1 MKTKILFFIGLSLFF
16 LNGTTFANVLG
27 WKTYTNMYDI
37 RDMVFYKDNLWCAT
51 NGGVFRYN
59 TIDSTI
65 ETYNNINGLSGI
77 DIRSIAIDSDGDIWV
92 GTFDGYINLIHEST
106 NTIEVIDD
114 YYQHIIN
121 DIAILN
127 HDSVLIAFDDG
138 IGLYVKKDRE
148 VKENYYSLGYRFDSK
163 ITVNNLFIN
172 DKEIWA
178 GTDFGLARTSF
189 EKLNLK
195 DPASWTNYTIRDSLP
210 DNQIRAIQGV
220 NDDIFIMTTSGNAKF
235 DGKRWVIINDG
246 LTEIKTELYTFFEN
260 SDTLYCTGK
269 WGVYWYSESRNWWY
283 HLGNDIY
290 NAMALTRD
298 NFGKLWIGRSLIG
311 GVGGLAYLKKDKTTW
326 QSVFPSG
333 PMSNKF
339 NGIAIDQNNVWWC
352 ATADAGVISF
362 DGKQWKSYNTKN
374 GMPSNNYKAIMVD
387 GFNRVWAASTGGG
400 LARIDP
406 DGKKQI
412 FGSKYLSGSS
422 TPNYVIIEDIDIDAN
437 NNVWMT
443 NRLAANN
450 NIVAVTTPDSQWY
463 YFSKVQT
470 NAVSKLEIDQ
480 SNRIWVA
487 TDANGLYVLNYGSTL
502 SDRSDDNFSQGLNKL
517 EGLWS
522 NNVTALKED
531 LEGTMWIGTDLGL
544 NYWYSIGGTT
554 RVDSFYYSLLISN
567 DIRALA
573 VDAQNNLWVGTG
585 SGLSKVPAAD
595 RFRPQ
600 NFTTKNS
607 PLVSDLIQSLTF
619 NPNTG
624 ELFIGTTNG
633 LSILETG
640 LRAAK
645 SSDYS
650 LLNVFPNPFL
660 NNGINECFITNLAQ
674 NSKNVKIYS
683 LNGALVRDIP
693 LDDPT
698 RGGFGAQAIWIG
710 DNDIGELVASGIYLI
725 FAYTE
730 DGKSHVAKVAVI
742 RE

>member
-1 MKTKILFFIGLSLFF
+1 
-16 LNGTTFANVLG
+16 
-27 WKTYTNMYDI
+27 
-37 RDMVFYKDNLWCAT
+37 
-51 NGGVFRYN
+51 
-59 TIDSTI
+59 
-65 ETYNNINGLSGI
+65 
-77 DIRSIAIDSDGDIWV
+77 
-92 GTFDGYINLIHEST
+92 
-106 NTIEVIDD
+106 
-114 YYQHIIN
+114 
-121 DIAILN
+121 
-127 HDSVLIAFDDG
+127 
-138 IGLYVKKDRE
+138 
-148 VKENYYSLGYRFDSK
+148 
-163 ITVNNLFIN
+163 
-172 DKEIWA
+172 
-178 GTDFGLARTSF
+178 
-189 EKLNLK
+189 
-195 DPASWTNYTIRDSLP
+195 
-210 DNQIRAIQGV
+210 
-220 NDDIFIMTTSGNAKF
+220 
-235 DGKRWVIINDG
+235 
-246 LTEIKTELYTFFEN
+246 
-260 SDTLYCTGK
+260 
-269 WGVYWYSESRNWWY
+269 
-283 HLGNDIY
+283 
-290 NAMALTRD
+290 
-298 NFGKLWIGRSLIG
+298 
-311 GVGGLAYLKKDKTTW
+311 
-326 QSVFPSG
+326 
-333 PMSNKF
+333 
-339 NGIAIDQNNVWWC
+339 
-352 ATADAGVISF
+352 
-362 DGKQWKSYNTKN
+362 
-374 GMPSNNYKAIMVD
+374 MVD

-400 LARIDP
+400 LTRIDP

-463 YFSKVQT
+463 YFSKIQT
-470 NAVSKLEIDQ
+470 NAVSKLEIDRN
-480 SNRIWVA
+480 NRIWVA
-487 TDANGLYVLNYGSTL
+487 TDANGLYVLDYNGTL
-502 SDRSDDNFSQGLNKL
+502 TDRSDDNFSQGLNKL

-522 NNVTALKED
+522 NTVTALKED
-531 LEGTMWIGTDLGL
+531 LEGTMWIGTNLGL

-607 PLVSDLIQSLTF
+607 PLVSDLIQTLTF

-633 LSILETG
+633 LSVLETG
-640 LRAAK
+640 LRAPK

-660 NNGINECFITNLAQ
+660 NNGTNECFITNLAR

>member
-1 MKTKILFFIGLSLFF
+1 MTKIIFLIGLSLFF
-16 LNGTTFANVLG
+16 LNGITFADVLT

-37 RDMVFYKDNLWCAT
+37 REMVFYKDNIWCAT
-51 NGGVFRYN
+51 NGGVFCYN
-59 TIDSTI
+59 TIDSTSK
-65 ETYNNINGLSGI
+65 TFNNINGLSGL
-77 DIRSIAIDSDGDIWV
+77 DIRAIAIDSEGDIWI

-106 NTIEVIDD
+106 HTIEVIDD
-114 YYQHIIN
+114 YYQHVIN

-127 HDSVLIAFDDG
+127 RDSVLIAFDNG

-163 ITVNNLFIN
+163 IGVNHLFIKG
-172 DKEIWA
+172 KEIWA
-178 GTDFGLARTSF
+178 GTDFGLARTSL
-189 EKLNLK
+189 EKINLK

-210 DNQIRAIQGV
+210 DNQIRAINGV
-220 NDDIFIMTTSGNAKF
+220 KNDIFVLTANGTVKF
-235 DGKRWVIINDG
+235 DGKRWTTINDG
-246 LTEIKTELYTFFEN
+246 IASIKNELYSFFEN
-260 SDTLYCTGK
+260 ADTLYCTAK
-269 WGVYWYSESRNWWY
+269 WGLYWYSSSRNWWY
-283 HLGNDIY
+283 HIGNDIY
-290 NAMALTRD
+290 NAMTMTRD
-298 NFGKLWIGRSLIG
+298 NSGKFWLGRSLLD
-311 GVGGLAYLKKDKTTW
+311 GVGGLAYLKKDKLIW
-326 QSVFPSG
+326 KSIFPSG

-339 NGIAIDQNNVWWC
+339 NSFAVDQNNVWWC
-352 ATADAGVISF
+352 ATTDAGVLSF

-374 GMPSNNYKAIMVD
+374 GMPSNYYKAVMVD
-387 GFNRVWAASTGGG
+387 GFNRVWAGSTGGG
-400 LARIDP
+400 LTRIDP
-406 DGKKQI
+406 DGKI
-412 FGSKYLSGSS
+412 RTFGSKYLSGSN
-422 TPNYVIIEDIDIDAN
+422 TPNFVVIEDIDIDAN
-437 NNVWMT
+437 NNIWIT
-443 NRLAANN
+443 NRLAVNN

-470 NAVSKLEIDQ
+470 TAVSKLEIDR
-480 SNRIWVA
+480 NDRIWVA
-487 TDANGLYVLNYGSTL
+487 TDANGLYVLDYKGTL
-502 SDRSDDNFSQGLNKL
+502 SNRSDDDFSQGLNKL

-522 NNVTALKED
+522 NKVTALKED

-554 RVDSFYYSLLISN
+554 RLDSFYYSLLISN
-567 DIRALA
+567 DIQALA
-573 VDAQNNLWVGTG
+573 VDAQNNLWVGTS

-607 PLVSDLIQSLTF
+607 PLVSDFIQSLTF
-619 NPNTG
+619 NFNTG
-624 ELFIGTTNG
+624 DLFIGTTNG
-633 LSILETG
+633 LSVLETG

-660 NNGINECFITNLAQ
+660 NNGSNQLNITNLAQ

-683 LNGALVRDIP
+683 LNGALVRNIP

-698 RGGFGAQAIWIG
+698 RGGFGAQAIWPG
-710 DNDIGELVASGIYLI
+710 DNDCGELVASGIYLI

-730 DGKSHVAKVAVI
+730 DGKTHVAKVAVI